1 MAAVVSERGWIA
13 PEIAEEFPDLELVQ
27 LTVDGTRGRSAPGVK
42 ERLRYLSRRMNGAEA
57 VAFRTRP
64 VPHAYRVLFRHLG
77 MDPDEQRP
85 PGEAAVVDRLVR
97 GQFKA
102 QNLVDDALLVA
113 VAETGVPVWALD
125 DAKLDG
131 PLGLRAARRGDTLGK
146 GELVDELP
154 AGRLVV
160 ADTQGAVGVLF
171 GALAPSHQVT
181 KETTTLRLFAIR
193 APHVP
198 AVHLEEALDIAVEC
212 LNSGPPSG

>member
-1 MAAVVSERGWIA
+1 MAAVVIEHGWIA

-27 LTVDGTRGRSAPGVK
+27 LTVPAAAGRSSSGVR
-42 ERLRYLSRRMNGAEA
+42 ERLRYLSQRLSGAEA

-97 GQFKA
+97 GEYRA
-102 QNLVDDALLVA
+102 TNRLDDALLVA

-125 DAKLDG
+125 EARVRG
-131 PLGLRAARRGDTLGK
+131 RLGLRAARRGDTLGT

-160 ADTQGAVGVLF
+160 ADDEGAVGVLF
-171 GALAPSHQVT
+171 GPLAPSHAVT
-181 KETTTLRLFAIR
+181 GETSVVRLFAVR
-193 APHVP
+193 APGVP
-198 AVHLEEALDIAVEC
+198 VVHLAEALDVAVEC
-212 LNSGPPSG
+212 LASE

>member
-1 MAAVVSERGWIA
+1 MAAVVIERGWIA

-27 LTVDGTRGRSAPGVK
+27 LTVEGTKGRTSPGVR

-64 VPHAYRVLFRHLG
+64 VPHSYRVLFRHLG

-85 PGEAAVVDRLVR
+85 PGEAAIVDRLVH
-97 GQFKA
+97 GQFRP

-125 DAKLDG
+125 DAKVDG
-131 PLGLRAARRGDTLGK
+131 PLGLRAAQRGDTLGK

-160 ADTQGAVGVLF
+160 ADAQGAVGVLF
-171 GALAPSHQVT
+171 GALAPSHRVT
-181 KETTTLRLFAIR
+181 KETTAIRLFAIR

-198 AVHLEEALDIAVEC
+198 AVHLDEAIDIAVEC
-212 LNSGPPSG
+212 LRAG